1 MPANASQSFG
11 RVRIPIA
18 STSRQGAL
26 FVSGTAFGLYQG
38 VLWLPGVMAGAAFGL
53 LYMLIWRLREA
64 VVAHSTWNALTAAVV
79 LAGSQWQLW

>member
-1 MPANASQSFG
+1 MTPSNPRHTPEQQPFEVILRYPHHPHAG
-11 RVRIPIA
+11 E
-18 STSRQGAL
+18 
-26 FVSGTAFGLYQG
+26 QG